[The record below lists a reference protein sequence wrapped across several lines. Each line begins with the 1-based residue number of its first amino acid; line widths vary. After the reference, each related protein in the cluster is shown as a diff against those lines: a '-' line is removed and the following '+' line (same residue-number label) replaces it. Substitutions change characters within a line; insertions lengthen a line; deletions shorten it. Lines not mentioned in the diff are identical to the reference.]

1 MRSPLAV
8 LFFVLGSLVSRPAAA
23 HDPYETTTKIF
34 VGPEKVEVE
43 MIMARATAEAFFG
56 EAQVA
61 QPGQTWK
68 PWVTFDDLY
77 AFSDGRRSLKLL
89 ARRAA
94 EGVKGEA
101 KDDLVF
107 HFEYAIS
114 SAKRVQVRAHYMEKL
129 EQGYTGVVQV
139 VDAQSS
145 DLIDIKVLHSSDPV
159 MAFSVPV
166 HLVARD
172 SGTLP
177 DEAPPQA
184 AASQVP
190 QPFWL
195 FLWIG
200 VEHVL
205 YGYDHLLF
213 LLGVLLACFGWRQ
226 ALGLLT
232 TFTLAHSVT
241 LGLAAFHLVPLVNG
255 IVEPLIALSIAVA
268 AFWGRPLEARGQ
280 LLPMTFAF
288 GLIHG
293 LGFAAGLQDLVDT
306 GNVRV
311 LGLVGFNLG
320 VELGQIGA
328 ALVLLPAVEWCRRS
342 LTGKTALDWTARAIG
357 VVGASV
363 FVWRVS
369 GL

>member
-1 MRSPLAV
+1 MRSLLAV
-8 LFFVLGSLVSRPAAA
+8 LFFVLGLLVAQPAGA

-43 MIMARATAEAFFG
+43 MVMARATAEEVFG
-56 EAQVA
+56 KVNVA
-61 QPGQTWK
+61 SPGQAWR
-68 PWVTFDDLY
+68 PGVTFDDLY
-77 AFSDGRRSLKLL
+77 AISDGTRPLKLL

-94 EGVKGEA
+94 EGVEGEA

-107 HFEYAIS
+107 HFEYAAS
-114 SAKRVQVRAHYMEKL
+114 GAERVQLRARYLEKL

-139 VDAQSS
+139 VDEQFS
-145 DLIDIKVLHSSDPV
+145 DLMDIKVLHSSDPV
-159 MAFSVPV
+159 MAFAIPAPA
-166 HLVARD
+166 VATD
-172 SGTLP
+172 SGTFP
-177 DEAPPQA
+177 GAAPSGATPPRT
-184 AASQVP
+184 P

-226 ALGLLT
+226 ALGILT

-241 LGLAAFHLVPLVNG
+241 LGLAAFHLVPLVND
-255 IVEPLIALSIAVA
+255 IVEPIIALSIAVA
-268 AFWGRPLEARGQ
+268 AFWGRALEERGL

-293 LGFAAGLQDLVDT
+293 LGFAAGLEDLVDA

-328 ALVLLPAVEWCRRS
+328 ALILLPAVEWCRRS
-342 LTGKTALDWTARAIG
+342 LTGKTALNWTARAIG
-357 VVGASV
+357 AVGASV